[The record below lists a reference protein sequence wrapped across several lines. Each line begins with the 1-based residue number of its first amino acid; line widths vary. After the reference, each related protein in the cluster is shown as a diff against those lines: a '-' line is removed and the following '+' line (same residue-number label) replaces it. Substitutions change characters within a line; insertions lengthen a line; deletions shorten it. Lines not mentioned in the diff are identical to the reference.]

1 MKIHALLLPLLLAL
15 PGLAA
20 AEIYR
25 SVDAQGRVT
34 YSQTPPTGRPAE
46 KVTPRV
52 SPGNPGELEA
62 LQRRMD
68 ALDKERGEAAQKA
81 AEQQAKTTER
91 DQACTEAKARLT
103 LLAQNNPN
111 RLLSRNDKGEM
122 ERWSTERHDEQ
133 RRQAEELAADNCGGS

>member
-1 MKIHALLLPLLLAL
+1 MKTHALLLPLLLAL
-15 PGLAA
+15 PGLAS

-34 YSQTPPTGRPAE
+34 YSQTPPKNGTAE

-52 SPGNPGELEA
+52 SPGKPGELEA
-62 LQRRMD
+62 LQRQME

-81 AEQQAKTTER
+81 AEQQAKTAER
-91 DQACTEAKARLT
+91 DQACAEAKARLL

-111 RLLSRNDKGEM
+111 RLMSRNDKGEV
-122 ERWSTERHDEQ
+122 ERWTMERHDEQ
-133 RRQAEELAADNCGGS
+133 RRQAEQLAADTCGGS